1 MNTFCSPT
9 PKMPAP
15 RHAALV
21 LALLVFFL
29 LAVSGAAFAQGQ
41 GDTIRQ
47 IKVEGTQR
55 IEPATVLSYISLQ
68 AGDRFESGALNRAL
82 KALFSTGLFADVTL
96 YQEGRDLVVVVV
108 ENPIINEI
116 AFEGNDK
123 VKKDALLSEVLLRPR
138 TVLTRTKVQADVARL
153 QELYRL
159 SGRFSASIEPK
170 IIKLDQNRVNLVFE
184 ISEGPQTQISR
195 IVFLGNKRFD
205 DGDLQRVVRSREDRW
220 WRIWSSADKY
230 DPDRIAFDREM
241 LRKHYLEYG
250 YADFL
255 VESAIAELSPDR
267 KHFYVT
273 FTLSEGERYKIGKI
287 NVRSNLPDLD
297 GETMRQFVTFKSG
310 EWYKASA
317 IESSI
322 NKLTD
327 ELGNRQYAFV
337 DVVPTVERRR
347 DAREIDIT
355 FIINEGR
362 KVFVENI
369 NISGNVRT
377 MDEVIRR
384 EMQLSEGDPFNA
396 ARLRRSEQKLRN
408 LSYFETAQVKTT
420 RGSTPDKTNI
430 DIAVAE
436 KSTGELSLGGGYST
450 ADGVLGEF
458 RVRERN
464 FLGKGQDLTMA
475 TTLSS
480 RRSQFDFSFT
490 EPYFLKRDLSFGVD
504 AFHIVR
510 DFQDQSSYD
519 SRRTGGGLRLGY
531 PLSERLRHDLMYR
544 YDVTEIE
551 NVDANASLFI
561 QQQEG
566 RRTTSSVSHK
576 LTYDSTDNRLEP
588 TEGILAR
595 LENEVAGI
603 GGDARYLRSR
613 AGATVYYPVVDKW
626 ILSVLGE
633 GGYIFGFGGED
644 LRINERFFI
653 GGNTLRGFEE
663 SGIGPRDAATRDA
676 LGGNFFA
683 RGSVELEFPSGLPED
698 LGVRLRAFSDFGVLS
713 KVDDT
718 GPGIDQEDSIRVSAG
733 MGVSW
738 RSPFGPVRMDF
749 AVPVMKE
756 EFDRKE
762 FFRFSFGTRF

>member
-9 PKMPAP
+9 PKMPAL
-15 RHAALV
+15 RHAVLV
-21 LALLVFFL
+21 MALLAFFL
-29 LAVSGAAFAQGQ
+29 LAVSGASFAQVR
-41 GDTIRQ
+41 GDTIRE

-68 AGDRFESGALNRAL
+68 SGDRFESGALNRAL
-82 KALFSTGLFADVTL
+82 KALFSTGLFADVSL
-96 YQEGRDLVVVVV
+96 YQEGRNLVVVVV

-123 VKKDALLSEVLLRPR
+123 VKKDALLAEVMLRPR

-159 SGRFSASIEPK
+159 SGRFSASVDPK

-273 FTLSEGERYKIGKI
+273 FTLSEGERYKIGKV

-297 GETMRQFVTFKSG
+297 GETLRQFVTFKSG

-317 IESSI
+317 IENSI

-347 DAREIDIT
+347 DDGEIDIT

-408 LSYFETAQVKTT
+408 LSFFETAQVKTT

-464 FLGKGQDLTMA
+464 FLGKGQDLTLA

-551 NVDANASLFI
+551 NVDPNASLFI
-561 QQQEG
+561 IQQEG
-566 RRTTSSVSHK
+566 RRKTSSISHK
-576 LTYDSTDNRLEP
+576 LTYDSTDSRLEP
-588 TEGILAR
+588 TEGIIAR
-595 LENEVAGI
+595 LENEVAGL

-663 SGIGPRDAATRDA
+663 SGIGPRDAATDDA
-676 LGGNFFA
+676 LGGNYFA

-718 GPGIDQEDSIRVSAG
+718 GPGIDQQDSIRVTAG
-733 MGVSW
+733 IGISW

-749 AVPVMKE
+749 ATPVMKE
-756 EFDRKE
+756 DFDKEE

>member
-1 MNTFCSPT
+1 MNTFRSPT
-9 PKMPAP
+9 PKMPAIC
-15 RHAALV
+15 RTVACFGLWLFVMLAAPT
-21 LALLVFFL
+21 LAH
-29 LAVSGAAFAQGQ
+29 AQGA
-41 GDTIRQ
+41 DTIRQ

-68 AGDRFESGALNRAL
+68 AGDRFDTVKLNRAL
-82 KALFSTGLFADVTL
+82 KSLFATGLFADVSL

-116 AFEGNDK
+116 AFEGNEK
-123 VKKDALLSEVLLRPR
+123 IKKDALMAEVQLRPR

-153 QELYRL
+153 QEMYRL
-159 SGRFSASIEPK
+159 SGRFSASVEPK

-184 ISEGPQTQISR
+184 ISEGPQTLISR

-205 DGDLQRVVRSREDRW
+205 DGDLQRVIRSREDRW
-220 WRIWSSADKY
+220 WRIWSGADKY
-230 DPDRIAFDREM
+230 DPDRVAFDREM
-241 LRKHYLEYG
+241 LRKFYLEHG

-273 FTLSEGERYKIGKI
+273 FTLNEGERYKVGKI
-287 NVRSNLPDLD
+287 DVKSNLQDLD
-297 GETMRQFVTFKSG
+297 GETLRSALTFKSG

-317 IESSI
+317 IENSV

-337 DVVPTVERRR
+337 DVTPTVERRR
-347 DAREIDIT
+347 DAREIDIAFT
-355 FIINEGR
+355 INEGN

-369 NISGNVRT
+369 NINGNVRT

-384 EMQLSEGDPFNA
+384 EMQLVEGDPFNA
-396 ARLRRSEQKLRN
+396 ARLKRSEQKLRN
-408 LSYFETAQVKTT
+408 LTYFENVQVKTA
-420 RGSTPDKTNI
+420 RGSSPDKTNI
-430 DIAVAE
+430 DINVAE

-450 ADGVLGEF
+450 SDGVLGEF
-458 RVRERN
+458 RIRERN
-464 FLGKGQDLTMA
+464 FLGKGQDLTLA
-475 TTLSS
+475 TTLST

-490 EPYFLKRDLSFGVD
+490 EPYFLNRDLSFGVD

-510 DFQDQSSYD
+510 DYQDYSSYD

-531 PLSERLRHDLMYR
+531 PLSERLRHDLGYR
-544 YDVTEIE
+544 YDITEIE
-551 NVDANASLFI
+551 NVDPTASLFI
-561 QQQEG
+561 QRQEG
-566 RRTTSSVSHK
+566 RRKTSALNHK
-576 LTYDSTDNRLEP
+576 LTYDSTDSRLEP
-588 TEGILAR
+588 TEGIVAR

-613 AGATVYYPVVDKW
+613 VGATAYFPVRDKW
-626 ILSVLGE
+626 VLSLLAE
-633 GGYIFGFGGED
+633 TGYIFGFGGED

-653 GGNTLRGFEE
+653 GGTTLRGFEE
-663 SGIGPRDAATRDA
+663 SGIGPRDTATDDA
-676 LGGNFFA
+676 LGGNFFG
-683 RGSVELEFPSGLPED
+683 RGSVELEFPSGLPDD
-698 LGVRLRAFSDFGVLS
+698 LGVRLRTFSDFGVLRE
-713 KVDDT
+713 VDES
-718 GPGIDQEDSIRVSAG
+718 GPGIDQSDLIRVTAG
-733 MGVSW
+733 VGISW

-749 AVPVMKE
+749 AVPVVKE
-756 EFDRKE
+756 DFDKDE

>member
-1 MNTFCSPT
+1 MITFDFPT
-9 PKMPAP
+9 PKMRAP
-15 RHAALV
+15 RYVVTL
-21 LALLVFFL
+21 LALLAWITF
-29 LAVSGAAFAQGQ
+29 AAIGGAAAQTA
-41 GDTIRQ
+41 DTIRD
-47 IKVEGTQR
+47 IRVEGTQR

-68 AGDRFESGALNRAL
+68 AGDRFEGNALNRAL
-82 KALFSTGLFADVTL
+82 KALFATGLFADVSL
-96 YQEGRDLVVVVV
+96 YQEGRDLIVVVV

-116 AFEGNDK
+116 AFEGNEK
-123 VKKDALLSEVLLRPR
+123 LKKDALMAEVQLRPR
-138 TVLTRTKVQADVARL
+138 TVLTRTKVQADVERL
-153 QELYRL
+153 QEMYRL

-184 ISEGPQTQISR
+184 ISEGPQTLISR

-205 DGDLQRVVRSREDRW
+205 DADLQRVIRSREDRW
-220 WRIWSSADKY
+220 WRIWSGSDKY
-230 DPDRIAFDREM
+230 DPDRVAFDREM
-241 LRKHYLEYG
+241 LRKHYLEHG

-273 FTLSEGERYKIGKI
+273 FTLSEGDRYKVGKI
-287 NVRSNLPDLD
+287 DVKSNIRELDPELLRSV
-297 GETMRQFVTFKSG
+297 VTFKSG

-317 IESSI
+317 IEKTV
-322 NKLTD
+322 NALTD

-337 DVVPTVERRR
+337 DVVPSVNRRR
-347 DAREIDIT
+347 DDREIDIT
-355 FIINEGR
+355 FTINEGR

-377 MDEVIRR
+377 MDSVIRR
-384 EMQLSEGDPFNA
+384 EVTLAEGDPFNA
-396 ARLRRSEQKLRN
+396 ARLKRSEQKLRN
-408 LSYFETAQVKTT
+408 LTYFENVQVKAT

-450 ADGVLGEF
+450 SDGILGEF
-458 RVRERN
+458 RIRERN
-464 FLGKGQDLTMA
+464 FLGKGQDLTLA

-504 AFHIVR
+504 AFHVVR
-510 DFQDQSSYD
+510 DYQDYSSYD

-531 PLSERLRHDLMYR
+531 PLSERLRQDLGYR

-551 NVDANASLFI
+551 NVDPTASLYI
-561 QQQEG
+561 RNQEG
-566 RRTTSSVSHK
+566 RWKTSAINQK

-588 TEGILAR
+588 TEGMVLR
-595 LENEVAGI
+595 LENELAGL
-603 GGDARYLRSR
+603 GGDARYLRTR
-613 AGATVYYPVVDKW
+613 VGGTVYYPVVEKW
-626 ILSVLGE
+626 VLSLLGE
-633 GGYIFGFGGED
+633 AGYIVGFGGND

-676 LGGNFFA
+676 LGGNYFY

-698 LGVRLRAFSDFGVLS
+698 LGVRLRTFSDFGVLA

-718 GPGIDQEDSIRVSAG
+718 GPGIQDEDSLRVTAG
-733 MGVSW
+733 VGVSW
-738 RSPFGPVRMDF
+738 RSPFGPVRMDL
-749 AVPVMKE
+749 AVPVVKEDFDKE
-756 EFDRKE
+756 EL
-762 FFRFSFGTRF
+762 FRFSFGTRF

>member
-9 PKMPAP
+9 PKMPAIC
-15 RHAALV
+15 RAMACFGLLFFIMLAAPS
-21 LALLVFFL
+21 LAQ
-29 LAVSGAAFAQGQ
+29 AQG

-55 IEPATVLSYISLQ
+55 IEPSTVLSYISIQ
-68 AGDRFESGALNRAL
+68 AGDRFDGVKLNRAL
-82 KALFSTGLFADVTL
+82 KALFATGLFADVSL

-116 AFEGNDK
+116 AFEGNEK
-123 VKKDALLSEVLLRPR
+123 IKKDALMAEVQLRPR
-138 TVLTRTKVQADVARL
+138 TVLTRTKVQADVSRL

-184 ISEGPQTQISR
+184 ISEGPQTLISR

-205 DGDLQRVVRSREDRW
+205 DGDLQRVIRSREDRW
-220 WRIWSSADKY
+220 WRIWSGADKY
-230 DPDRIAFDREM
+230 DPDRVAFDRET
-241 LRKHYLEYG
+241 LRKFYLEHG
-250 YADFL
+250 YADFV

-273 FTLSEGERYKIGKI
+273 FTLSEGERYKVGKI
-287 NVRSNLPDLD
+287 DVKSNLKDLD
-297 GETMRQFVTFKSG
+297 GETLRSVLTFKSG

-317 IESSI
+317 IENSV

-347 DAREIDIT
+347 DAREIDISFT
-355 FIINEGR
+355 INEGS

-369 NISGNVRT
+369 NINGNVRT

-384 EMQLSEGDPFNA
+384 EMQLVEGDPFNA
-396 ARLRRSEQKLRN
+396 ARLKRSEQKLRN
-408 LSYFETAQVKTT
+408 LTYFENVQVKTA

-430 DIAVAE
+430 DINVAE

-450 ADGVLGEF
+450 SDGVLGEF
-458 RVRERN
+458 RIRERN
-464 FLGKGQDLTMA
+464 FLGKGQDLTLA
-475 TTLSS
+475 TTLST

-490 EPYFLKRDLSFGVD
+490 EPYFLNRDLSFGVD

-510 DFQDQSSYD
+510 DYQDYSSYD

-531 PLSERLRHDLMYR
+531 PLSENLRHDLGYR
-544 YDVTEIE
+544 YDITEIE
-551 NVDANASLFI
+551 NVDPTASLFI
-561 QQQEG
+561 KRQEG
-566 RRTTSSVSHK
+566 RRKTSALNHK
-576 LTYDSTDNRLEP
+576 LTYDTTDNRLEP
-588 TEGILAR
+588 TEGIVAR

-603 GGDARYLRSR
+603 GGDARYLRTR
-613 AGATVYYPVVDKW
+613 VGATAYYPVRDKW
-626 ILSVLGE
+626 VLSLLAE
-633 GGYIFGFGGED
+633 TGYIFGFGGED

-653 GGNTLRGFEE
+653 GGTTLRGFEE
-663 SGIGPRDAATRDA
+663 SGIGPRDTATDDA
-676 LGGNFFA
+676 LGGNFFG
-683 RGSVELEFPSGLPED
+683 RGSVELEFPSGLPDD
-698 LGVRLRAFSDFGVLS
+698 LGVRLRTFSDFGLLK
-713 KVDDT
+713 KVDES
-718 GPGIDQEDSIRVSAG
+718 GPGIDQSDLIRVTAG
-733 MGVSW
+733 VGISW

-749 AVPVMKE
+749 AVPVVKE
-756 EFDRKE
+756 DFDKDE

>member
-1 MNTFCSPT
+1 MQLSL
-9 PKMPAP
+9 
-15 RHAALV
+15 RRLWS
-21 LALLVFFL
+21 FL
-29 LAVSGAAFAQGQ
+29 CCLFPGAAFAQAGE
-41 GDTIRQ
+41 TIRE
-47 IKVEGTQR
+47 IRVEGTQR
-55 IEPATVLSYISLQ
+55 IEPATVLSYVSIR
-68 AGDRFESGALNRAL
+68 AGDRFDNAALNNAL
-82 KALFSTGLFADVTL
+82 KGLFATGLFADVSL
-96 YQEGRDLVVVVV
+96 YREGRDLVVAVV

-123 VKKDALLSEVLLRPR
+123 VKKDALLAEIQLRPR

-159 SGRFSASIEPK
+159 SGRFSASIDPK
-170 IIKLDQNRVNLVFE
+170 IIRLDQNRVNLVFE

-241 LRKHYLEYG
+241 LRKHYLEHG
-250 YADFL
+250 YADFQ

-267 KHFYVT
+267 KHFYIT
-273 FTLSEGERYKIGKI
+273 FTLSEGERYKVGKI
-287 NVRSNLPDLD
+287 DLRSNLQDLD
-297 GETMRQFVTFKSG
+297 GEVLRAFVTLKAG

-317 IESSI
+317 VEDSI
-322 NKLTD
+322 NSLTD

-337 DVVPTVERRR
+337 DVVPSVERRR
-347 DAREIDIT
+347 DSREIDIT
-355 FIINEGR
+355 FTINEGR

-384 EMQLSEGDPFNA
+384 EMQLVEGDPFNA

-408 LSYFETAQVKTT
+408 LSYFETAQIRTT

-430 DIAVAE
+430 DINVTE

-458 RVRERN
+458 RIRERN
-464 FLGKGQDLTMA
+464 FLGKGQDLTLA

-510 DFQDQSSYD
+510 DFQSQSSYD
-519 SRRTGGGLRLGY
+519 SRRTGGGMRLGY
-531 PLSERLRHDLMYR
+531 PLSERLRHDLGYR

-551 NVDANASLFI
+551 NVSASASLFI

-566 RRTTSSVSHK
+566 RRTTSAVHHK
-576 LTYDSTDNRLEP
+576 LTYDTTDNRLEP
-588 TEGILAR
+588 TEGLLAR
-595 LENEVAGI
+595 LENEVAGL

-626 ILSVLGE
+626 VLSLLGE
-633 GGYIFGFGGED
+633 TGYIFGFGGED

-733 MGVSW
+733 MGISW

-749 AVPVMKE
+749 ATPVVKE
-756 EFDRKE
+756 DFDKKE

>member
-1 MNTFCSPT
+1 MNTFCLPT
-9 PKMPAP
+9 PKMPAL
-15 RHAALV
+15 RYAALV
-21 LALLVFFL
+21 LALAVFFL
-29 LAVSGAAFAQGQ
+29 LAQAAAAMAQGS
-41 GDTIRQ
+41 DTIRQ

-82 KALFSTGLFADVTL
+82 KALFATGLFADVSL

-123 VKKDALLSEVLLRPR
+123 VKKEALLAEVQLRPR

-159 SGRFSASIEPK
+159 SGRFSASIDPK

-184 ISEGPQTQISR
+184 ISEGPQTEITR
-195 IVFLGNKRFD
+195 ILFLGNKRFD

-220 WRIWSSADKY
+220 WRIWSAADKY

-273 FTLSEGERYKIGKI
+273 FTLSEGERYKVGKV
-287 NVRSNLPDLD
+287 NVVSNLPDLD
-297 GETMRQFVTFKSG
+297 GGLLREVVTFKAG

-317 IESSI
+317 VENSV

-337 DVVPTVERRR
+337 DVVPSVERRR

-355 FIINEGR
+355 FTINEGR

-384 EMQLSEGDPFNA
+384 EMQLAEGDPFNA

-408 LSYFETAQVKTT
+408 LGFFETAQIKTV
-420 RGSTPDKTNI
+420 RGSSPDKTNI
-430 DIAVAE
+430 DINVAE

-450 ADGVLGEF
+450 ADGILGEF
-458 RVRERN
+458 RIRERN
-464 FLGKGQDLTMA
+464 FLGKGQNLTLA
-475 TTLSS
+475 TALSS
-480 RRSQFDFSFT
+480 RRSQFDFGFT

-510 DFQDQSSYD
+510 DFQRQSSYD

-531 PLSERLRHDLMYR
+531 PLSENLRHDLGYR

-551 NVDANASLFI
+551 NVDASASLFI

-566 RRTTSSVSHK
+566 RRATSALHHRLV
-576 LTYDSTDNRLEP
+576 YDTTDNRQEP
-588 TEGILAR
+588 TEGVLAR
-595 LENEVAGI
+595 FENEVAGL
-603 GGDARYLRSR
+603 GGDAKYLRTR

-626 ILSVLGE
+626 VLSALGE
-633 GGYIFGFGGED
+633 TGYIFGFGGEN

-653 GGNTLRGFEE
+653 GGTTLRGFKE
-663 SGIGPRDAATRDA
+663 SGIGPRDSATDDA

-718 GPGIDQEDSIRVSAG
+718 GPGIDQEDSLRVSAG
-733 MGVSW
+733 MGISW

-749 AVPVMKE
+749 AAPLMKE
-756 EFDRKE
+756 DFDKKE

>member
-1 MNTFCSPT
+1 MNTFCHPT
-9 PKMPAP
+9 PKMPAL
-15 RHAALV
+15 RFAAFALV
-21 LALLVFFL
+21 LSAFLAFALP
-29 LAVSGAAFAQGQ
+29 GAALAQDG
-41 GDTIRQ
+41 GTIHE

-55 IEPATVLSYISLQ
+55 IEPSTVLSYISLQ
-68 AGDRFESGALNRAL
+68 AGDRFDDANLNRAL
-82 KALFSTGLFADVTL
+82 KALFSTGLFADVAL
-96 YQEGRDLVVVVV
+96 FQEGRDLIVVVV

-116 AFEGNDK
+116 AFEGNEK
-123 VKKDALLSEVLLRPR
+123 IKKDALLSEVQLRPR

-159 SGRFSASIEPK
+159 SGRFSASIDPK

-184 ISEGPQTQISR
+184 ISEGPKTQISR
-195 IVFLGNKRFD
+195 IVFLGNKRFSD
-205 DGDLQRVVRSREDRW
+205 SDLQRVVRSREDRW
-220 WRIWSSADKY
+220 WRIWSSSDTY
-230 DPDRIAFDREM
+230 DPDRVAFDREM
-241 LRKHYLEYG
+241 LRKHYLEHG
-250 YADFL
+250 YADFM

-273 FTLSEGERYKIGKI
+273 FTLAEGDRYKVGKI
-287 NVRSNLPDLD
+287 NVHSNLPDMD
-297 GETMRQFVTFKSG
+297 GDTLRQYVTFNSG

-317 IESSI
+317 VEKTI
-322 NKLTD
+322 NALTD

-347 DAREIDIT
+347 DSKEIDIT
-355 FIINEGR
+355 FTVNEGR

-384 EMQLSEGDPFNA
+384 EMQLVEGDPFNT

-408 LSYFETAQVKTT
+408 LSYFETAQIKTT

-430 DIAVAE
+430 DIQVAE

-450 ADGVLGEF
+450 SDGVLGEF
-458 RVRERN
+458 RIRERN
-464 FLGKGQDLTMA
+464 FLGKGQDLTLA
-475 TTLSS
+475 TALSQ

-519 SRRTGGGLRLGY
+519 SRRTGGALRLGY
-531 PLSERLRHDLMYR
+531 PLSERLRHDIGYR
-544 YDVTEIE
+544 YDITEIE
-551 NVDANASLFI
+551 NVDPTASLFI
-561 QQQEG
+561 KRQEG
-566 RRTTSSVSHK
+566 RRSTSAINHK
-576 LTYDSTDNRLEP
+576 MTYDSTDSRLEP
-588 TEGILAR
+588 TEGIVAR
-595 LENEVAGI
+595 LENEVAGL
-603 GGDARYLRSR
+603 GGDARYLRTR
-613 AGATVYYPVVDKW
+613 AGATAYYSIVDKW
-626 ILSVLGE
+626 VVSLLGE
-633 GGYIFGFGGED
+633 TGYIFGFGGED

-653 GGNTLRGFEE
+653 GGNTLRGFRE

-713 KVDDT
+713 KVDED
-718 GPGIDQEDSIRVSAG
+718 GPGIDEVDSLRVSAG
-733 MGVSW
+733 LGVSW

-749 AVPVMKE
+749 AVPVTKE
-756 EFDRKE
+756 DFDKKE